1 MAKKK
6 ENTMVQGTMGEVK
19 TNEVLQHDL
28 FNVFNHEDK
37 WYIALGNQVVTRQI
51 FDSKEEAYHYIDC
64 KPWELI
70 FNSVAVMYE
79 NLNKIAQNQNNK

>member
-6 ENTMVQGTMGEVK
+6 EAYTQQAQVGEVK
-19 TNEVLQHDL
+19 TNKVEQYDL
-28 FNVFNHEDK
+28 FNIFNNEER
-37 WYIALGNQVVTRQI
+37 WYIALGNQVVTRKT
-51 FDSKEEAYHYIDC
+51 FASREEAQHYVDC

-70 FNSVAVMYE
+70 FNSVAVMFE